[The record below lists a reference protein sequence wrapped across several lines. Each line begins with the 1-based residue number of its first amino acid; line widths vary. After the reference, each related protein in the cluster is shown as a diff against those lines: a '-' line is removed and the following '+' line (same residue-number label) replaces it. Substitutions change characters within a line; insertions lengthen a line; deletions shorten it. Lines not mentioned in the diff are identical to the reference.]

1 MLGIY
6 LPMLVV
12 EPLLTYRFG
21 RVQETMKKAV
31 SKGIRITVGYSLLL
45 LLLGCVREWLSA
57 GTVFGHVLS
66 RPVLP
71 MASMPAGG
79 FIVLGVLCAVW
90 RTLAK
95 KHKNYLTSEAR
106 GLMGGLPPERG
117 GAWRMND
124 VMQAVGVFF
133 SYAVLAVFAQN
144 AVFTRGLGVSR
155 LVQLVGDERTSSG
168 WFALLLCVTQVLVA
182 PLAFY
187 AGGFVAAQPNPA
199 QLRPLVFLACVAVVS
214 LFEFIVLWAARGK
227 RHGGQLLRILPLAA
241 VNSGVLGTVLVERTQ
256 SFTLEQSM
264 GFGLGSGLGYLL
276 AVMLVTEA
284 DRRLRSEAIP
294 EAFRGLPIT
303 LIYIGVLALA
313 IYGFTGH
320 SVIL

>member
-1 MLGIY
+1 M
-6 LPMLVV
+6 
-12 EPLLTYRFG
+12 
-21 RVQETMKKAV
+21 
-31 SKGIRITVGYSLLL
+31 S
-45 LLLGCVREWLSA
+45 
-57 GTVFGHVLS
+57 
-66 RPVLP
+66 
-71 MASMPAGG
+71 
-79 FIVLGVLCAVW
+79 
-90 RTLAK
+90 
-95 KHKNYLTSEAR
+95 
-106 GLMGGLPPERG
+106 
-117 GAWRMND
+117 ND

-182 PLAFY
+182 PLAYF
-187 AGGFVAAQPNPA
+187 AGSFIAPLPNRA
-199 QLRPLVFLACVAVVS
+199 QLRPVMYLTCIAAVC
-214 LFEFIVLWAARGK
+214 LFELLVLKLAKGPRS
-227 RHGGQLLRILPLAA
+227 GQLIRILPVAA

-303 LIYIGVLALA
+303 LVYVGVLALA